1 MWHGF
6 CVLSLKFCT
15 VLIPM
20 VYLPL
25 KARVS
30 EFSNAFQAIQ
40 KSFNIAFRNTWEM
53 QEASDDCKK

>member
-1 MWHGF
+1 
-6 CVLSLKFCT
+6 
-15 VLIPM
+15 M